1 MRSRLLPLLFLSFA
15 ATASAAPTTADPD
28 DGCGARADAIAAQ
41 LVAKAAQPLSE
52 REIELARSAALAGCR
67 DESGS
72 EPTPAPAPEPTSTAA
87 ETSTTSAEAAAK
99 EEPSATERFWAGLL
113 SFENKDMKKRAGKY
127 RYVEKED

>member
-1 MRSRLLPLLFLSFA
+1 MRSRFLPLLFMSLA
-15 ATASAAPTTADPD
+15 ATASAAPTAADPD
-28 DGCGARADAIAAQ
+28 DGCAAKADGVAAQ
-41 LVAKAAQPLSE
+41 LVAAAAQPLSE

-67 DESGS
+67 DESSS

-87 ETSTTSAEAAAK
+87 ETPSTSAETAAK
-99 EEPSATERFWAGLL
+99 EEQSASQRFWAGLL